1 MAEDAEL
8 ERWEG
13 EKSLD
18 DPIINIKLGVFYLG
32 YLKERFGDLRVALT
46 AYNRGP
52 TWVQKRIEDGMALP
66 LEYAR
71 KVIAVSPP
79 KKGRRSP

>member
-18 DPIINIKLGVFYLG
+18 DPIINIKLGVFYLD
-32 YLKERFGDLRVALT
+32 YLKERFGDLRVPLT

-71 KVIAVSPP
+71 KVIAVS
-79 KKGRRSP
+79 RSYPGQNR